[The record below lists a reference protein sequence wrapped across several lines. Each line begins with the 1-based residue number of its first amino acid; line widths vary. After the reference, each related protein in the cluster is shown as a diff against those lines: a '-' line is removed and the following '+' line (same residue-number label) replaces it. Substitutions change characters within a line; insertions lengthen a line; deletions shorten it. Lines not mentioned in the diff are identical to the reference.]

1 MHIAVNYCMVLTLS
15 LASLAKTTH
24 ADTVYEFHG
33 AVTAITDPF
42 GTGIQVS
49 DPISGV
55 FGILSAATDSNSDP
69 ADGRYSNGGFL
80 AGVNIV
86 GHRFEMASGA
96 SRLVIVD
103 DGGLVPPI
111 DQFFIRTTP
120 ATSPAGVLSPSSSMT
135 VGFVNESGFVFNS
148 DTLPSFLNL
157 ADFDSEGSGF
167 TILDAYDP
175 FDSPWGSGFM
185 LRGTITSIRQI
196 SEPPKISWFRVLND
210 PPKVD
215 FAISTYSTGSVYYA
229 QQCSSLKSGN
239 WGTAMTITQRASV
252 TIASFTM
259 SNSWT
264 NACFRFLGK

>member
-1 MHIAVNYCMVLTLS
+1 MHISVNYCMVLTLS

-49 DPISGV
+49 DPIIGV
-55 FGILSAATDSNSDP
+55 FGILSAATDSNPDP

-80 AGVNIV
+80 AGVKIE
-86 GHRFEMASGA
+86 GHDFEMASGA
-96 SRLVIVD
+96 SRLAIVD
-103 DGGLVPPI
+103 NGFPAPPI

-120 ATSPAGVLSPSSSMT
+120 ATSSAGMFSSSSSMT
-135 VGFVNESGFVFNS
+135 VSFVNESGIVFNS
-148 DTLPSFLNL
+148 DNLPSSLNL
-157 ADFDSEGSGF
+157 ADFDSEVGGF

-185 LRGTITSIRQI
+185 LKGTITSIRQI
-196 SEPPKISWFRVLND
+196 SEPPKITWFRVLND

-215 FAISTYSTGSVYYA
+215 FAISTFSTGLVYDA

-239 WGTAMTITQRASV
+239 WGTTMTITQRALV

-264 NACFRFLGK
+264 NASFRFLGK

>member
-1 MHIAVNYCMVLTLS
+1 MHIAIKFFMVLTLS
-15 LASLAKTTH
+15 LASLAKSTQ
-24 ADTVYEFHG
+24 ADTVYEFRG
-33 AVTAITDPF
+33 VVTAIIDPF

-49 DPISGV
+49 DPICGV
-55 FGILSAATDSNSDP
+55 FGILSAATDSNPNP

-80 AGVNIV
+80 AGVKIE
-86 GHRFEMASGA
+86 GHNFEMASGA

-120 ATSPAGVLSPSSSMT
+120 ATSSAGMFSSSSSMT
-135 VGFVNESGFVFNS
+135 VSFVNESGIVFNS
-148 DTLPSFLNL
+148 DNLPSSLNL
-157 ADFDSEGSGF
+157 ADFDSEVGGF

-196 SEPPKISWFRVLND
+196 SEPPKITWFRVLNA
-210 PPKVD
+210 PPTVD
-215 FAISTYSTGSVYYA
+215 FAISTFSTGSVYHA
-229 QQCSSLKSGN
+229 QQCSSLTSGD
-239 WGTAMTITQRASV
+239 WVTTMSITQQAKV

-259 SNSWT
+259 SYSWT
-264 NACFRFLGK
+264 NASFRLLGE